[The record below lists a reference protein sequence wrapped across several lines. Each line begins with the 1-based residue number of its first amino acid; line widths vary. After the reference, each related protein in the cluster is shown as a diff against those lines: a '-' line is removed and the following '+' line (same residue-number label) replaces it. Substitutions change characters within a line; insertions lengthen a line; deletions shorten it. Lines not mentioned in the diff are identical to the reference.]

1 MGRQFSLMIT
11 FPQGQNTIPHSPK
24 NFFLYKGI
32 ETVAK
37 QTGLG
42 LGASILF
49 GKNQEEKYFQCDIEK
64 IVPNKH
70 QPRTAFNDREIQ
82 ELSDSI
88 KENGVI
94 QPLIVAHSTNQPGFL
109 ELIAGERRLRASKLA
124 NLSTVPVVV
133 LDVEDEHSLLEMA
146 LIENIQRTDLN
157 PLEEAEAYNKLIE
170 KFGYTQEETARR
182 VGKNRSTITNMLR
195 LLHLPQFV
203 KSDIIEGNLSEGHGR
218 ALLKLIDDPLKI
230 REIRDI
236 IINKNLSV
244 RQTEQLVRN
253 VSTASQSKRKQ
264 KNLTENQIPGS
275 YCTTLTN
282 QLTNK
287 LHSRTSI
294 IQNGNRGKI
303 EIEYYSL
310 DDLERLVSLIV
321 ID

>member
-1 MGRQFSLMIT
+1 M
-11 FPQGQNTIPHSPK
+11 
-24 NFFLYKGI
+24 
-32 ETVAK
+32 AK

-203 KSDIIEGNLSEGHGR
+203 KSDIIEGTLSEGHGR

-253 VSTASQSKRKQ
+253 VSTSSQSKTKQ
-264 KNLTENQIPGS
+264 KNLNENQIPGS

>member
-1 MGRQFSLMIT
+1 
-11 FPQGQNTIPHSPK
+11 
-24 NFFLYKGI
+24 
-32 ETVAK
+32 VAK

-124 NLSTVPVVV
+124 KLSTVPVVV
-133 LDVEDEHSLLEMA
+133 LDVDNEHSLLEMA

-203 KSDIIEGNLSEGHGR
+203 KSDIIEGTLSEGHGR

-253 VSTASQSKRKQ
+253 VSTSSQSKTKQ
-264 KNLTENQIPGS
+264 KNLNENQIPGS

>member
-1 MGRQFSLMIT
+1 M
-11 FPQGQNTIPHSPK
+11 
-24 NFFLYKGI
+24 
-32 ETVAK
+32 
-37 QTGLG
+37 
-42 LGASILF
+42 
-49 GKNQEEKYFQCDIEK
+49 
-64 IVPNKH
+64 
-70 QPRTAFNDREIQ
+70 FNDREIQ
-82 ELSDSI
+82 ELSESI

-94 QPLIVAHSTNQPGFL
+94 QPLIVAHSTQPGFF

-124 NLSTVPVVV
+124 NLLTVPVVV
-133 LDVEDEHSLLEMA
+133 LDVQDEHSLLEMA

-203 KSDIIEGNLSEGHGR
+203 KSDIIEGVLSEGHGR
-218 ALLKLIDDPLKI
+218 ALLKLVDDPLKI

-253 VSTASQSKRKQ
+253 VSASSQSKIKQ
-264 KNLTENQIPGS
+264 KNLKENEIPGS

-282 QLTNK
+282 QLTNR

-294 IQNGNRGKI
+294 VQNGNRGKI

-310 DDLERLVSLIV
+310 DDLERLVNLIV
-321 ID
+321 SE